1 MSTPMYIIDNDVCY
15 QGSTQNKYVVAAGA
29 PDFRECAGV
38 QMRGQ
43 PLLVGSCD
51 QKGFTLHTGSTNIDT
66 CHLGPIPFGV
76 YKQVPQAPPAGFD
89 AIYLKAT
96 GHHFGA
102 PVAHHAIPVAP
113 KVVVMPV
120 HHPFMQ
126 AMPTM
131 DLTHDEVD
139 TQNIHVDDI
148 NSAGNVD
155 VGLQNL
161 LGPQIVNGVCQ
172 WMCGATLMNLATP
185 LMNMPT
191 ICAQGI

>member
-113 KVVVMPV
+113 KVVVMP
-120 HHPFMQ
+120 HHIAAPFMQ
-126 AMPTM
+126 AMPV
-131 DLTHDEVD
+131 LTNDHFD
-139 TQNIHVDDI
+139 TQNINVDDI
-148 NSAGNVD
+148 NSAGNVAI
-155 VGLQNL
+155 GLINL
-161 LGPQIVNGVCQ
+161 CYVHGRNDC
-172 WMCGATLMNLATP
+172 
-185 LMNMPT
+185 
-191 ICAQGI
+191 